1 MVRRV
6 IVGVISLCLS
16 LGNAGATM
24 ALSCTATQIN
34 AGICREGGSSDGSG
48 VDVWVD
54 GQTPGG
60 NSGGGT
66 MQCPKVVN
74 GRCEGSSPPK
84 TVDLPDS
91 VRDVAR
97 FIPRPM
103 TQSMEPVGWGVRGV
117 PVNFVSSART
127 HVVSGTLLGRPA
139 EVRFIPIRY
148 RRDFGDGT
156 SMSTREPGGSWASL
170 GQAAWS
176 ATPTSHIYGT
186 AGTFVVT
193 LAVDYVA
200 DFRFSARSWTRLT
213 GTVSGRAN
221 PLTVRIATASTVLVD
236 RTCPTSAI
244 GCGG

>member
-6 IVGVISLCLS
+6 IVGVITLCLA
-16 LGNAGATM
+16 LGNSGAVS
-24 ALSCTATQIN
+24 ALSCTAAQIN
-34 AGICREGGSSDGSG
+34 ADICREGGTSDGSG
-48 VDVWVD
+48 VDLWVD

-66 MQCPKVVN
+66 TQCQKIVN
-74 GRCEGSSPPK
+74 GRCEGTSPPK
-84 TVDLPDS
+84 TVDLPES

-97 FIPRPM
+97 FIPRPT
-103 TQSMEPVGWGVRGV
+103 TQSMEPAGWGIIGA
-117 PVNFVSSART
+117 PVNFVSAART
-127 HVVSGTLLGRPA
+127 HIVAGTLLGRPA

-156 SMSTREPGGSWASL
+156 AVATRERGSSWSSL
-170 GQAAWS
+170 GQVAWS
-176 ATPTSHIYGT
+176 ETPTSHAYGG

-193 LAVDYVA
+193 HTVDYVA

-236 RTCPTSAI
+236 RTCTTSTI